1 MNDFIKKENREGVL
15 LIGINRPEAR
25 NAFTWDMFIALSK
38 AYGELESDSTAK
50 VGLLYAEGKHFTMG
64 LDLADVSEKMK
75 EERGFPL
82 YPGAPDPHDL
92 DIQAPKRTKPL
103 IFAAQGFCFT
113 LGIDLLLASDVR
125 FAASNTIFSQFE
137 VGRGL
142 MPLGGSTLR
151 FPKVSGKANALR
163 YMLTGD
169 QFDANE
175 AYRLGLVQGIF
186 PTRELFDQSY
196 AYALRI
202 AKQSAPLAVREMLGA
217 IRFSEG
223 NINNI
228 SQDIL
233 NRGLVLLES
242 EDFEEGVRSFVEKRA
257 PRFKGK

>member
-1 MNDFIKKENREGVL
+1 MKGLIKTENREGVL

-25 NAFTWDMFIALSK
+25 NAFTWDMFIALSQ
-38 AYGELESDSTAK
+38 AYGELEADSTAK
-50 VGLLYAEGKHFTMG
+50 VGLLYAEGKHFTLG
-64 LDLADVSEKMK
+64 LDLAEISEKMK
-75 EERGFPL
+75 AELRFPL

-92 DIQAPKRTKPL
+92 DTEAPIRTKPL

-113 LGIDLLLASDVR
+113 LGIDLLLAADVR
-125 FAASNTIFSQFE
+125 FAASNTVFSQFE

-142 MPLGGSTLR
+142 MPLEGSTLR
-151 FPKVSGKANALR
+151 FPKVSGKANALY

-169 QFDANE
+169 RFDANE
-175 AYRLGLVQGIF
+175 AYRLGLIQGIF

-202 AKQSAPLAVREMLGA
+202 AKNSAPLAVREMLA
-217 IRFSEG
+217 SIRVSEG
-223 NINNI
+223 NRKEI

-242 EDFEEGVRSFVEKRA
+242 EDFEEGIQSYIEKRD
-257 PRFKGK
+257 PIFKGK

>member
-1 MNDFIKKENREGVL
+1 MESLIKTENREGVL

-64 LDLADVSEKMK
+64 LDLAEVSERMK
-75 EERGFPL
+75 AERCFPL

-92 DIQAPKRTKPL
+92 DMNAPKRTKPL
-103 IFAAQGFCFT
+103 VFAAQGFCFT
-113 LGIDLLLASDVR
+113 LGLDLMLAADVR

-151 FPKVSGKANALR
+151 FPKISGKANALR

-169 QFDANE
+169 QFNASE
-175 AYRLGLVQGIF
+175 AFRLGLVQAVF
-186 PTRELFDQSY
+186 PTRELFEQSY
-196 AYALRI
+196 DYALRI
-202 AKQSAPLAVREMLGA
+202 ANHSAPLAVREMLA
-217 IRFSEG
+217 TIRLAEG
-223 NINNI
+223 DISKI

-233 NRGLVLLES
+233 NRGLFLLES
-242 EDFEEGVRSFVEKRA
+242 KDFEEGVLSFIEKRE
-257 PRFKGK
+257 PKFQGK